1 MKFINLLKKELSE
14 LVNLQMGIG
23 LIATVAIFMILGGV
37 MKTTINDAVDSSK
50 KVTINICDRD
60 NTDFTDGIMDA
71 MESVNNDPDSN
82 ISADVNI
89 IECEGDDYAAIL
101 DDNDISSLVII
112 PEGFTAA
119 LDNKEQPELIS
130 VSRMTSA
137 ATMSNI
143 DSGSDSAIEL
153 IEQCI
158 SSTIAAET
166 GMDEEQYKLMKKPVI
181 LTENTVVD
189 NKDARISPD
198 NILSKIMMQNMLLP
212 IIVFVLIML
221 TSQMLM
227 TAISNEKIDKTL
239 ETLLSAPI
247 SRLSVIGAKM
257 LAAAVVALLNAAVYM
272 FAFSVF
278 VSGATDEVTE
288 TVSSAAGTSITVDQA
303 MEQLGLNLGFTDYLL
318 IGVQLFCTIM
328 ICLSV
333 SIILGALIDDAKNV
347 QNMLMPIMMCAMV
360 PYIISM
366 LADINSL
373 PMVFRVI
380 VYAIPFT
387 HTFTAVP
394 NLMFGNN
401 ILFLG
406 GLIYQ
411 IIVFLICIFFAL
423 RLFMSDKL
431 LTVSLNIGQ
440 KSKYKKKNRKKGV
453 QSDDEA

>member
-1 MKFINLLKKELSE
+1 MKFINLLKKELAE
-14 LVNLQMGIG
+14 LVNKNMLLG
-23 LIATVAIFMILGGV
+23 LVVTVAIFMILGGI
-37 MKTTINDAVDSSK
+37 MKTTINDVVDESK
-50 KVTINICDRD
+50 NVTINICDRD
-60 NTDFTDGIMDA
+60 KTEFTESILEA
-71 MESVNNDPDSN
+71 MENVNKDPDSN
-82 ISADVNI
+82 VSAKINI

-101 DDNDISSLVII
+101 ADNDISSLVII
-112 PEGFTAA
+112 PVGFTDS
-119 LDNKEQPELIS
+119 LDKKEQPELIS

-143 DSGSDSAIEL
+143 DVGNEGAINL
-153 IEQCI
+153 IKQCI
-158 SSTIAAET
+158 SSTIAADT
-166 GMDEEQYKLMKKPVI
+166 GMDDQQYQLMEEPVI

-189 NKDARISPD
+189 DKDARISQD
-198 NILSKIMMQNMLLP
+198 SIMSKIMMQNMLLP
-212 IIVFVLIML
+212 IIVFVLIMM

-227 TAISNEKIDKTL
+227 SAISNEKIDKTL
-239 ETLLSAPI
+239 ETLLSAPV

-272 FAFSVF
+272 VAFSTF
-278 VSGATDEVTE
+278 VSGATDEVTR
-288 TVSSAAGTSITVDQA
+288 TVSEAAGTSITVDQA
-303 MEQLGLNLGFTDYLL
+303 LEQLGLNLGAVDYIL
-318 IGVQLFCTIM
+318 IGVQLFFTIM

-333 SIILGALIDDAKNV
+333 SIMLGALIDDAKNV
-347 QNMLMPIMMCAMV
+347 QNMLMPIMLCAMV

-373 PMVFRVI
+373 PMIFRVI

-401 ILFLG
+401 MLFIG

-440 KSKYKKKNRKKGV
+440 KSKYKKRNKKNNV
-453 QSDDEA
+453 PEEE

>member
-1 MKFINLLKKELSE
+1 MKFINLLKKELAE
-14 LVNLQMGIG
+14 LVNKQMALG
-23 LIATVAIFMILGGV
+23 LVVTVAIFMILGGI
-37 MKTTINDAVDSSK
+37 MKTAITDAVDESK
-50 KVTINICDRD
+50 NVTINICDRD
-60 NTDFTDGIMDA
+60 QTDFTGSILDA
-71 MESVNNDPDSN
+71 MENVNKDPDSKV
-82 ISADVNI
+82 SAKINI

-101 DDNDISSLVII
+101 ADNDISSLVII
-112 PEGFTAA
+112 PEGFT
-119 LDNKEQPELIS
+119 DCFDKKEQPELIS

-137 ATMSNI
+137 ATTANMDVGN
-143 DSGSDSAIEL
+143 DGAISL
-153 IEQCI
+153 IKQCI
-158 SSTIAAET
+158 SSTIAADT
-166 GMDEEQYKLMKKPVI
+166 GMDEQQYKLMEAPVI

-189 NKDARISPD
+189 DKDARISPD
-198 NILSKIMMQNMLLP
+198 SIMSKIMMQNMLLP
-212 IIVFVLIML
+212 IIVFVLIMM

-227 TAISNEKIDKTL
+227 SAISNEKIDKTL
-239 ETLLSAPI
+239 ETLLSAPV

-278 VSGATDEVTE
+278 VSGATDEVTQ
-288 TVSSAAGTSITVDQA
+288 TVSGAAGASITVDQA
-303 MEQLGLNLGFTDYLL
+303 LEQLGLNLGAADYLL
-318 IGVQLFCTIM
+318 IGVQLFFTIM

-347 QNMLMPIMMCAMV
+347 QNMLMPIMLCAMV
-360 PYIISM
+360 PYMISI

-401 ILFLG
+401 MLFLG
-406 GLIYQ
+406 GLVYQ

-440 KSKYKKKNRKKGV
+440 KSRYKKRNRKSNV
-453 QSDDEA
+453 SEEE

>member
-1 MKFINLLKKELSE
+1 MKFINLLKKELAE
-14 LVNLQMGIG
+14 LVNKNMLLG
-23 LIATVAIFMILGGV
+23 LVVTVAIFMMLGGI
-37 MKTTINDAVDSSK
+37 MKTTINEAVDESRN
-50 KVTINICDRD
+50 VTINICDRD
-60 NTDFTDGIMDA
+60 KTEFTESILEA
-71 MESVNNDPDSN
+71 MEKVNKDPDSN
-82 ISADVNI
+82 VSAKINI

-101 DDNDISSLVII
+101 ADNDISSLVII
-112 PEGFTAA
+112 PEGFTDS
-119 LDNKEQPELIS
+119 LDKKDQPELIS

-143 DSGSDSAIEL
+143 DAGNEGAINL
-153 IEQCI
+153 IKQCI
-158 SSTIAAET
+158 SSTIAADT
-166 GMDEEQYKLMKKPVI
+166 GMDDQQYKLMEEPVI

-189 NKDARISPD
+189 DKDARISQD
-198 NILSKIMMQNMLLP
+198 SIMSKIMMQNMLLP
-212 IIVFVLIML
+212 IIVFVLIMM

-227 TAISNEKIDKTL
+227 SAISNEKIDKTL
-239 ETLLSAPI
+239 ETLLSAPV

-272 FAFSVF
+272 VAFSTF
-278 VSGATDEVTE
+278 VSGATDEVTQS
-288 TVSSAAGTSITVDQA
+288 VSEAAGTSITVDQA
-303 MEQLGLNLGFTDYLL
+303 LEQLGLNLGAVDYIL
-318 IGVQLFCTIM
+318 IGVQLFFTIM

-333 SIILGALIDDAKNV
+333 SIMLGALIDDAKNV
-347 QNMLMPIMMCAMV
+347 QNMLMPIMLCAMV

-373 PMVFRVI
+373 PMIFRVI

-401 ILFLG
+401 MLFIG

-440 KSKYKKKNRKKGV
+440 KSKYNKRNKKNNV
-453 QSDDEA
+453 PEEE

>member
-1 MKFINLLKKELSE
+1 MKFINLLKKELAE
-14 LVNLQMGIG
+14 LVNKQMALG
-23 LIATVAIFMILGGV
+23 LVATVAIFMILGGI
-37 MKTTINDAVDSSK
+37 MKTTITDAVDESK
-50 KVTINICDRD
+50 NVTINICDRD
-60 NTDFTDGIMDA
+60 KTEFTDSIIKAIEDI
-71 MESVNNDPDSN
+71 NKDPDSN
-82 ISADVNI
+82 VSAKINI
-89 IECEGDDYAAIL
+89 IECEGDDYAGIL
-101 DDNDISSLVII
+101 ADNDISNLVII
-112 PEGFTAA
+112 PEGFTDA
-119 LDNKEQPELIS
+119 LDKEEQPELIS

-137 ATMSNI
+137 ATTANMDVGN
-143 DSGSDSAIEL
+143 DGAISL
-153 IEQCI
+153 IKQCI

-166 GMDEEQYKLMKKPVI
+166 GMDDQQYKLMEKPVI

-189 NKDARISPD
+189 NRDARISPD
-198 NILSKIMMQNMLLP
+198 SIISKIMMQNMLLP
-212 IIVFVLIML
+212 IIVFVLIMM

-227 TAISNEKIDKTL
+227 SAISNEKIDKTL
-239 ETLLSAPI
+239 ETLLSAPV

-272 FAFSVF
+272 FAFSTF

-288 TVSSAAGTSITVDQA
+288 TVASAAGTSITVDQA
-303 MEQLGLNLGFTDYLL
+303 LEQLGLNLGVTDYLL
-318 IGVQLFCTIM
+318 IGIQLFFTIM

-347 QNMLMPIMMCAMV
+347 QNMLMPIMLCAMV
-360 PYIISM
+360 PYMISI

-401 ILFLG
+401 MLFLG

-440 KSKYKKKNRKKGV
+440 KSRYKKKNKKNGAA
-453 QSDDEA
+453 EE

>member
-1 MKFINLLKKELSE
+1 MKFVNLLKKELAE
-14 LVNLQMGIG
+14 LVNKNMLLG
-23 LIATVAIFMILGGV
+23 LVVTVAIFMILGGI
-37 MKTTINDAVDSSK
+37 MKTTINDVVDESK
-50 KVTINICDRD
+50 NVTINICDRD
-60 NTDFTDGIMDA
+60 KTEFTESILEA
-71 MESVNNDPDSN
+71 MENVNKDPDSN
-82 ISADVNI
+82 VSAKINI
-89 IECEGDDYAAIL
+89 IECEGDDYATIL
-101 DDNDISSLVII
+101 ADNDISSLVII
-112 PEGFTAA
+112 PVGFTDS
-119 LDNKEQPELIS
+119 LDKKEQPELIS

-143 DSGSDSAIEL
+143 DVGNEGAINL
-153 IEQCI
+153 IKQCI
-158 SSTIAAET
+158 SSTIAADT
-166 GMDEEQYKLMKKPVI
+166 GMDDQQYQLMEEPVI

-189 NKDARISPD
+189 DKDARISQD
-198 NILSKIMMQNMLLP
+198 SIMSKIMMQNMLLP
-212 IIVFVLIML
+212 IIVFVLIMM

-227 TAISNEKIDKTL
+227 SAISNEKIDKTL
-239 ETLLSAPI
+239 ETLLSAPV

-272 FAFSVF
+272 VAFSTF
-278 VSGATDEVTE
+278 VSGATDEVTR
-288 TVSSAAGTSITVDQA
+288 TVSEAAGTSITVDQA
-303 MEQLGLNLGFTDYLL
+303 LEQLGLNLGAVDYIL
-318 IGVQLFCTIM
+318 IGVQLFFTIM

-333 SIILGALIDDAKNV
+333 SIMLGALIDDAKNV
-347 QNMLMPIMMCAMV
+347 QNMLMPIMLCAMV

-373 PMVFRVI
+373 PMIFRVI

-401 ILFLG
+401 MLFIG

-440 KSKYKKKNRKKGV
+440 KSKYKKRNKKNNV
-453 QSDDEA
+453 PEEE

>member
-1 MKFINLLKKELSE
+1 MKFINLLKKELAE
-14 LVNLQMGIG
+14 LVNKNMLLG
-23 LIATVAIFMILGGV
+23 LVVTVVIFMMLGGI
-37 MKTTINDAVDSSK
+37 MKTTINEAVDESRN
-50 KVTINICDRD
+50 VTINICDRD
-60 NTDFTDGIMDA
+60 KTEFTESILEA
-71 MESVNNDPDSN
+71 MEKVNKDPDSN
-82 ISADVNI
+82 VSAKINI

-101 DDNDISSLVII
+101 ADNDISSLVII
-112 PEGFTAA
+112 PEGFTDS
-119 LDNKEQPELIS
+119 LDKKDQPELIS

-143 DSGSDSAIEL
+143 DAGNEGAINL
-153 IEQCI
+153 IKQCI
-158 SSTIAAET
+158 SSTIAADT
-166 GMDEEQYKLMKKPVI
+166 GMDDQQYKLMEEPVI

-189 NKDARISPD
+189 DKDARISQD
-198 NILSKIMMQNMLLP
+198 SIMSKIMMQNMLLP
-212 IIVFVLIML
+212 IIVFVLIMM

-227 TAISNEKIDKTL
+227 SAISNEKIDKTL
-239 ETLLSAPI
+239 ETLLSAPV

-272 FAFSVF
+272 VAFSTF
-278 VSGATDEVTE
+278 VSGATDEVTQS
-288 TVSSAAGTSITVDQA
+288 VSEAAGTSITVDQA
-303 MEQLGLNLGFTDYLL
+303 LEQLGLNLGAVDYIL
-318 IGVQLFCTIM
+318 IGVQLFFTIM

-333 SIILGALIDDAKNV
+333 SIMLGALIDDAKNV
-347 QNMLMPIMMCAMV
+347 QNMLMPIMLCAMV

-373 PMVFRVI
+373 PMIFRVI

-401 ILFLG
+401 MLFIG

-440 KSKYKKKNRKKGV
+440 KSKYKKRNKKNNV
-453 QSDDEA
+453 PEEE

>member
-1 MKFINLLKKELSE
+1 MKFINLLKKELAE
-14 LVNLQMGIG
+14 LVNKQMALG
-23 LIATVAIFMILGGV
+23 LVVTVAIFMILGGI
-37 MKTTINDAVDSSK
+37 MKTAITDAVDESK
-50 KVTINICDRD
+50 NVTINICDRD
-60 NTDFTDGIMDA
+60 QTDFTGSILDA
-71 MESVNNDPDSN
+71 MENVNKDPDSKV
-82 ISADVNI
+82 SAKINI
-89 IECEGDDYAAIL
+89 IECEGEDYAAIL
-101 DDNDISSLVII
+101 ADNDISSLVII
-112 PEGFTAA
+112 PEGFT
-119 LDNKEQPELIS
+119 DCFDKKEQPELIS

-137 ATMSNI
+137 ATTANMDVGN
-143 DSGSDSAIEL
+143 DGAISL
-153 IEQCI
+153 IKQCI
-158 SSTIAAET
+158 SSTIAADT
-166 GMDEEQYKLMKKPVI
+166 GMDEQQYKLMEAPVI

-189 NKDARISPD
+189 DKDARISPD
-198 NILSKIMMQNMLLP
+198 SIMSKIMMQNMLLP
-212 IIVFVLIML
+212 IIVFVLIMM

-227 TAISNEKIDKTL
+227 SAISNEKIDKTL
-239 ETLLSAPI
+239 ETLLSAPV

-278 VSGATDEVTE
+278 VSGATDEVTQ
-288 TVSSAAGTSITVDQA
+288 TVSGAAGASITVDQA
-303 MEQLGLNLGFTDYLL
+303 LEQLGLNLGAADYLL
-318 IGVQLFCTIM
+318 IGVQLFFTIM

-347 QNMLMPIMMCAMV
+347 QNMLMPIMLCAMV
-360 PYIISM
+360 PYMISI

-401 ILFLG
+401 MLFLG
-406 GLIYQ
+406 GLVYQ

-440 KSKYKKKNRKKGV
+440 KSRYKKRNRKSNV
-453 QSDDEA
+453 SEEE

>member
-1 MKFINLLKKELSE
+1 MKFINLLKKELAE
-14 LVNLQMGIG
+14 LVNKNMLLG
-23 LIATVAIFMILGGV
+23 LVVTVAIFMMLGGI
-37 MKTTINDAVDSSK
+37 MKTTINEAVDESRN
-50 KVTINICDRD
+50 VTINICDRD
-60 NTDFTDGIMDA
+60 KTEFTESILEA
-71 MESVNNDPDSN
+71 MEKVNKDPDSN
-82 ISADVNI
+82 VSAKINI

-101 DDNDISSLVII
+101 ADNDISSLVII
-112 PEGFTAA
+112 PEGFTDS
-119 LDNKEQPELIS
+119 LDKKDQPELIS

-143 DSGSDSAIEL
+143 DVGNEGAINL
-153 IEQCI
+153 IKQCI
-158 SSTIAAET
+158 SSTIAADT
-166 GMDEEQYKLMKKPVI
+166 GMDDQQYKLMEEPVI

-189 NKDARISPD
+189 DKDARISQD
-198 NILSKIMMQNMLLP
+198 SIMSKIMMQNMLLP
-212 IIVFVLIML
+212 IIVFVLIMM

-227 TAISNEKIDKTL
+227 SAISNEKIDKTL
-239 ETLLSAPI
+239 ETLLSAPV

-272 FAFSVF
+272 VAFSTF
-278 VSGATDEVTE
+278 VSGATDEVTR
-288 TVSSAAGTSITVDQA
+288 TVSEAAGTSITVDQA
-303 MEQLGLNLGFTDYLL
+303 LEQLGLNLGAVDYIL
-318 IGVQLFCTIM
+318 IGVQLFFTIM

-333 SIILGALIDDAKNV
+333 SIMLGALIDDAKNV
-347 QNMLMPIMMCAMV
+347 QNMLMPIMLCAMV

-373 PMVFRVI
+373 PMIFRVI

-401 ILFLG
+401 MLFIG

-440 KSKYKKKNRKKGV
+440 KSKYNKRNKKNNV
-453 QSDDEA
+453 PEEE

>member
-1 MKFINLLKKELSE
+1 MKFINLLKKELAE
-14 LVNLQMGIG
+14 LVNKQMALG
-23 LIATVAIFMILGGV
+23 LVATVAIFMILGGI
-37 MKTTINDAVDSSK
+37 MKTTINDAVDESK
-50 KVTINICDRD
+50 NVTINVCDRD
-60 NTDFTDGIMDA
+60 KTEFTASILEA
-71 MESVNNDPDSN
+71 MENVNKDPDSN
-82 ISADVNI
+82 VSAKINI

-101 DDNDISSLVII
+101 ADNDISSLVII
-112 PEGFTAA
+112 PEGFTAF
-119 LDNKEQPELIS
+119 LDKKEQPELIS

-137 ATMSNI
+137 ATTANMDVGN
-143 DSGSDSAIEL
+143 DGAISL
-153 IEQCI
+153 IKQCI
-158 SSTIAAET
+158 SSTIAADT
-166 GMDEEQYKLMKKPVI
+166 GMDEQQYKLMEVPVV

-189 NKDARISPD
+189 DKDARISPD
-198 NILSKIMMQNMLLP
+198 SIMSKIMMQNMLLP
-212 IIVFVLIML
+212 IIVFVLIMM

-227 TAISNEKIDKTL
+227 SAISNEKIDKTL

-278 VSGATDEVTE
+278 VSGATDEVTQ
-288 TVSSAAGTSITVDQA
+288 TVAEAAGSSITVDQA
-303 MEQLGLNLGFTDYLL
+303 LEQLGLNLGVTDYLL
-318 IGVQLFCTIM
+318 IGVQLFFTIM
-328 ICLSV
+328 ICLSI

-347 QNMLMPIMMCAMV
+347 QNMLMPIMLCAMV
-360 PYIISM
+360 PYMISI

-373 PMVFRVI
+373 PMIFRVI

-401 ILFLG
+401 MLFLG
-406 GLIYQ
+406 GLVYQ

-440 KSKYKKKNRKKGV
+440 KSRYKKKNRK
-453 QSDDEA
+453 SNASEE

>member
-1 MKFINLLKKELSE
+1 MKFVNLLKKELAE
-14 LVNLQMGIG
+14 LVNKNMLLG
-23 LIATVAIFMILGGV
+23 LVVTVAIFMILGGI
-37 MKTTINDAVDSSK
+37 MKTTINDVVDESK
-50 KVTINICDRD
+50 NVTINICDRD
-60 NTDFTDGIMDA
+60 KTEFTESILEA
-71 MESVNNDPDSN
+71 MENVNKDPDSN
-82 ISADVNI
+82 VSAKINI
-89 IECEGDDYAAIL
+89 IECEGDDYATIL
-101 DDNDISSLVII
+101 ADNDISSLVII
-112 PEGFTAA
+112 PVGFTDS
-119 LDNKEQPELIS
+119 LDKKEQPELIS

-143 DSGSDSAIEL
+143 DVGNEGAINL
-153 IEQCI
+153 IKQCI
-158 SSTIAAET
+158 SSTIAADT
-166 GMDEEQYKLMKKPVI
+166 GMDDQQYQLMEEPVI

-189 NKDARISPD
+189 DKDARISQD
-198 NILSKIMMQNMLLP
+198 SIMSKIMMQNMLLP
-212 IIVFVLIML
+212 IIVFVLIMM

-227 TAISNEKIDKTL
+227 SAISNEKIDKTL
-239 ETLLSAPI
+239 ETLLSAPV

-272 FAFSVF
+272 VAFSTF
-278 VSGATDEVTE
+278 VSGATDEVTQS
-288 TVSSAAGTSITVDQA
+288 VSEAAGVSITVDQA
-303 MEQLGLNLGFTDYLL
+303 LEQLGLNLGAVDYIL
-318 IGVQLFCTIM
+318 IGVQLFFTIM

-347 QNMLMPIMMCAMV
+347 QSMLMPIMLCAMV

-373 PMVFRVI
+373 PMIFRVI

-401 ILFLG
+401 MLFLG
-406 GLIYQ
+406 GFIYQ

-440 KSKYKKKNRKKGV
+440 KSKYKKRNKKNNV
-453 QSDDEA
+453 PEEE

>member
-1 MKFINLLKKELSE
+1 MKFVNLLKKELAE
-14 LVNLQMGIG
+14 LVNKNMLLG
-23 LIATVAIFMILGGV
+23 LVVTVAIFMILGGI
-37 MKTTINDAVDSSK
+37 MKTTINDVVDESK
-50 KVTINICDRD
+50 NVTINICDRD
-60 NTDFTDGIMDA
+60 KTEFTESILEA
-71 MESVNNDPDSN
+71 MENVNKDPDSN
-82 ISADVNI
+82 VSAKINI
-89 IECEGDDYAAIL
+89 IECEGDDYATIL
-101 DDNDISSLVII
+101 ADNDISSLVII
-112 PEGFTAA
+112 PVGFTDS
-119 LDNKEQPELIS
+119 LDKKEQPELIS

-143 DSGSDSAIEL
+143 DVGNEGAINL
-153 IEQCI
+153 IKQCI
-158 SSTIAAET
+158 SSTIAADT
-166 GMDEEQYKLMKKPVI
+166 GMDDQQYQLMEEPVI

-189 NKDARISPD
+189 DKDARISQD
-198 NILSKIMMQNMLLP
+198 SIMSKIMMQNMLLP
-212 IIVFVLIML
+212 IIVFVLIMM

-227 TAISNEKIDKTL
+227 SAISNEKIDKTL
-239 ETLLSAPI
+239 ETLLSAPV

-272 FAFSVF
+272 VAFSTF
-278 VSGATDEVTE
+278 VSGATDEVTQS
-288 TVSSAAGTSITVDQA
+288 VSEAAGVSITVDQA
-303 MEQLGLNLGFTDYLL
+303 LEQLGLNLGAVDYIL
-318 IGVQLFCTIM
+318 IGVQLFFTIM

-347 QNMLMPIMMCAMV
+347 QSMLMPIMLCAMV

-373 PMVFRVI
+373 PMIFRVI

-401 ILFLG
+401 MLFLG

-440 KSKYKKKNRKKGV
+440 KSKYKKRNKKNNVPG
-453 QSDDEA
+453 EE

>member
-1 MKFINLLKKELSE
+1 MKFINLLKKELAE
-14 LVNLQMGIG
+14 LVNKNMLLG
-23 LIATVAIFMILGGV
+23 LVVTVAIFMMLGGI
-37 MKTTINDAVDSSK
+37 MKTSINEAVDESRN
-50 KVTINICDRD
+50 VTINICDRD
-60 NTDFTDGIMDA
+60 KTEFTESILEA
-71 MESVNNDPDSN
+71 MEKVNKDPDSN
-82 ISADVNI
+82 VSAKINI

-101 DDNDISSLVII
+101 ADNDISSLVII
-112 PEGFTAA
+112 PEGFTDS
-119 LDNKEQPELIS
+119 LDKKDQPELIS

-143 DSGSDSAIEL
+143 DAGNEGAINL
-153 IEQCI
+153 IKQCI
-158 SSTIAAET
+158 SSTIAADT
-166 GMDEEQYKLMKKPVI
+166 GMDDQQYKLMEEPVI

-189 NKDARISPD
+189 DKDARISQD
-198 NILSKIMMQNMLLP
+198 SIMSKIMMQNMLLP
-212 IIVFVLIML
+212 IIVFVLIMM

-227 TAISNEKIDKTL
+227 SAISNEKIDKTL
-239 ETLLSAPI
+239 ETLLSAPV

-272 FAFSVF
+272 VAFSTF
-278 VSGATDEVTE
+278 VSGATDEVTR
-288 TVSSAAGTSITVDQA
+288 TVSEAAGTSITVDQA
-303 MEQLGLNLGFTDYLL
+303 LEQLGLNLGAVDYIL
-318 IGVQLFCTIM
+318 IGVQLFFTIM

-333 SIILGALIDDAKNV
+333 SIMLGALIDDAKNV
-347 QNMLMPIMMCAMV
+347 QNMLMPIMLCAMV

-373 PMVFRVI
+373 PMIFRVI

-401 ILFLG
+401 MLFIG

-440 KSKYKKKNRKKGV
+440 KSKYKKRNKKNNV
-453 QSDDEA
+453 PEEE

>member
-1 MKFINLLKKELSE
+1 MKFINLLKKELAE
-14 LVNLQMGIG
+14 LVNKNMLLG
-23 LIATVAIFMILGGV
+23 LVVTVAIFMMLGGI
-37 MKTTINDAVDSSK
+37 MKTTINEAVDESRN
-50 KVTINICDRD
+50 VTINICDRD
-60 NTDFTDGIMDA
+60 KTEFTESILEA
-71 MESVNNDPDSN
+71 MEKVNKDPDSN
-82 ISADVNI
+82 VSAKINI

-101 DDNDISSLVII
+101 ADNDISSLVII
-112 PEGFTAA
+112 PEGFTDS
-119 LDNKEQPELIS
+119 LDKKDQPELIS

-143 DSGSDSAIEL
+143 DAGNEGAINL
-153 IEQCI
+153 IKQCI
-158 SSTIAAET
+158 SSTIAADT
-166 GMDEEQYKLMKKPVI
+166 GMDDQQYKLMEEPVI

-189 NKDARISPD
+189 DKDARISQD
-198 NILSKIMMQNMLLP
+198 SIMSKIMMQNMLLP
-212 IIVFVLIML
+212 IIVFVLIMM

-227 TAISNEKIDKTL
+227 SAISNEKIDKTL
-239 ETLLSAPI
+239 ETLLSAPV

-272 FAFSVF
+272 VAFSTF
-278 VSGATDEVTE
+278 VSGATDEVTR
-288 TVSSAAGTSITVDQA
+288 TVSEAAGTSITVDQA
-303 MEQLGLNLGFTDYLL
+303 LEQLGLNLGAVDYIL
-318 IGVQLFCTIM
+318 IGVQLFFTIM

-333 SIILGALIDDAKNV
+333 SIMLGALIDDAKNV
-347 QNMLMPIMMCAMV
+347 QNMLMPIMLCAMV

-373 PMVFRVI
+373 PMIFRVI

-401 ILFLG
+401 MLFIG

-440 KSKYKKKNRKKGV
+440 KSKYNKRNKKNNV
-453 QSDDEA
+453 PEEE

>member
-1 MKFINLLKKELSE
+1 MKFVNLLKKELAE
-14 LVNLQMGIG
+14 LVNKNMLLG
-23 LIATVAIFMILGGV
+23 LVVTVAIFMILGGI
-37 MKTTINDAVDSSK
+37 MKTTINDVVDESK
-50 KVTINICDRD
+50 NVTINICDRD
-60 NTDFTDGIMDA
+60 KTEFTESILEA
-71 MESVNNDPDSN
+71 MENVNKDPDSN
-82 ISADVNI
+82 VSAKINI
-89 IECEGDDYAAIL
+89 IECEGDDYATIL
-101 DDNDISSLVII
+101 ADNDISSLVII
-112 PEGFTAA
+112 PVGFTDS
-119 LDNKEQPELIS
+119 LDKKEQPELIS

-143 DSGSDSAIEL
+143 DVGNEGAINL
-153 IEQCI
+153 IKQCI
-158 SSTIAAET
+158 SSTIAADT
-166 GMDEEQYKLMKKPVI
+166 GMDDQQYQLMEEPVI

-189 NKDARISPD
+189 DKDARISQD
-198 NILSKIMMQNMLLP
+198 SIMSKIMMQNMLLP
-212 IIVFVLIML
+212 IIVFVLIMM

-227 TAISNEKIDKTL
+227 SAISNEKIDKTL
-239 ETLLSAPI
+239 ETLLSAPV

-272 FAFSVF
+272 VAFSTF
-278 VSGATDEVTE
+278 VSGATDEVTQS
-288 TVSSAAGTSITVDQA
+288 VSEAAGVSITVDQA
-303 MEQLGLNLGFTDYLL
+303 LEQLGLNLGAVDYIL
-318 IGVQLFCTIM
+318 IGVQLFFTIM

-347 QNMLMPIMMCAMV
+347 QSMLMPIMLCAMV

-373 PMVFRVI
+373 PMIFRVI

-401 ILFLG
+401 MLFLG

-440 KSKYKKKNRKKGV
+440 KSKYKKRNKKNNV
-453 QSDDEA
+453 PEEE

>member
-1 MKFINLLKKELSE
+1 MKFVNLLKKELAE
-14 LVNLQMGIG
+14 LVNKNMLLG
-23 LIATVAIFMILGGV
+23 LVVTVAIFMILGGI
-37 MKTTINDAVDSSK
+37 MKTTINDVVDESK
-50 KVTINICDRD
+50 NVTINICDRD
-60 NTDFTDGIMDA
+60 KTEFTESILEA
-71 MESVNNDPDSN
+71 MENVNKDPDSN
-82 ISADVNI
+82 VSAKINI
-89 IECEGDDYAAIL
+89 IECEGDDYATIL
-101 DDNDISSLVII
+101 ADNDISSLVII
-112 PEGFTAA
+112 PVGFTDS
-119 LDNKEQPELIS
+119 LDKKEQPELIS

-143 DSGSDSAIEL
+143 DVGNEGAINL
-153 IEQCI
+153 IKQCI
-158 SSTIAAET
+158 SSTIAADT
-166 GMDEEQYKLMKKPVI
+166 GMDDQQYQLMEEPVI

-189 NKDARISPD
+189 DKDARISQD
-198 NILSKIMMQNMLLP
+198 SIMSKIMMQNMLLP
-212 IIVFVLIML
+212 IIVFVLIMM

-227 TAISNEKIDKTL
+227 SAISNEKIDKTL
-239 ETLLSAPI
+239 ETLLSAPV

-272 FAFSVF
+272 VAFSTF
-278 VSGATDEVTE
+278 VSGATDEVTQS
-288 TVSSAAGTSITVDQA
+288 VSEAAGVSITIDQA
-303 MEQLGLNLGFTDYLL
+303 LEQLGLNLGAVDYIL
-318 IGVQLFCTIM
+318 IGVQLFFTIM

-347 QNMLMPIMMCAMV
+347 QSMLMPIMLCAMV

-373 PMVFRVI
+373 PMIFRVI

-401 ILFLG
+401 MLFLG

-440 KSKYKKKNRKKGV
+440 KSKYKKRNKKNNV
-453 QSDDEA
+453 PEEE

>member
-1 MKFINLLKKELSE
+1 MKFINLLKKELAE
-14 LVNLQMGIG
+14 LVNKNMLLG
-23 LIATVAIFMILGGV
+23 LVVTVAIFMILGGI
-37 MKTTINDAVDSSK
+37 MKTTINDVVDESK
-50 KVTINICDRD
+50 NVTINICDRD
-60 NTDFTDGIMDA
+60 KTEFTESILEA
-71 MESVNNDPDSN
+71 MENVNKDPDSN
-82 ISADVNI
+82 VSAKINI

-101 DDNDISSLVII
+101 ADNDISSLVII
-112 PEGFTAA
+112 PVGFTDS
-119 LDNKEQPELIS
+119 LDKKEQPELIS

-143 DSGSDSAIEL
+143 DVGNEGAISL
-153 IEQCI
+153 IKQCI
-158 SSTIAAET
+158 SSTIAADT
-166 GMDEEQYKLMKKPVI
+166 GMDDQQYQLMEEPVI

-189 NKDARISPD
+189 DKDARISQD
-198 NILSKIMMQNMLLP
+198 SIMSKIMMQNMLLP
-212 IIVFVLIML
+212 IIVFVLIMM

-227 TAISNEKIDKTL
+227 SAISNEKIDKTL
-239 ETLLSAPI
+239 ETLLSAPV

-272 FAFSVF
+272 VAFSTF
-278 VSGATDEVTE
+278 VSGATDEVTQS
-288 TVSSAAGTSITVDQA
+288 VSEAAGVSITVDQA
-303 MEQLGLNLGFTDYLL
+303 LEQLGLNLGAVDYIL
-318 IGVQLFCTIM
+318 IGVQLFFTIM

-347 QNMLMPIMMCAMV
+347 QSMLMPIMLCAMV

-373 PMVFRVI
+373 PMIFRVI

-401 ILFLG
+401 MLFLG

-440 KSKYKKKNRKKGV
+440 KSKYKKRNKKNNV
-453 QSDDEA
+453 PEEE

>member
-1 MKFINLLKKELSE
+1 MKFINLLKKELAE
-14 LVNLQMGIG
+14 LVNKQMALG
-23 LIATVAIFMILGGV
+23 LVATVAIFMILGGI
-37 MKTTINDAVDSSK
+37 MKTTITDAVDESK
-50 KVTINICDRD
+50 NVTINICDRD
-60 NTDFTDGIMDA
+60 KTDFTDSIIEA
-71 MESVNNDPDSN
+71 IENINKDPDSKV
-82 ISADVNI
+82 SAKINI
-89 IECEGDDYAAIL
+89 IECDGDEYAAIL
-101 DDNDISSLVII
+101 ADNDISSLVII
-112 PEGFTAA
+112 PEGFTDA
-119 LDNKEQPELIS
+119 LDKKEQPELIS

-137 ATMSNI
+137 ATTANMDVGN
-143 DSGSDSAIEL
+143 DGAISL

-166 GMDEEQYKLMKKPVI
+166 GMDEQQYKLMEKPVI

-189 NKDARISPD
+189 NRDARISPD
-198 NILSKIMMQNMLLP
+198 SIISKIMMQNMLLP
-212 IIVFVLIML
+212 IIVFVLIMM

-227 TAISNEKIDKTL
+227 SAISNEKIDKTL
-239 ETLLSAPI
+239 ETLLSAPV

-272 FAFSVF
+272 FAFSTF

-288 TVSSAAGTSITVDQA
+288 TVASAAGTSITVDQA
-303 MEQLGLNLGFTDYLL
+303 LEQLGLNLGVTDYLL
-318 IGVQLFCTIM
+318 IGVQLFFTIM

-347 QNMLMPIMMCAMV
+347 QNMLMPIMLCAMV
-360 PYIISM
+360 PYMISI

-401 ILFLG
+401 MLFLG

-411 IIVFLICIFFAL
+411 IIVFVICIFFAL

-440 KSKYKKKNRKKGV
+440 KSRYKKKNKKNG
-453 QSDDEA
+453 SAEE

>member
-1 MKFINLLKKELSE
+1 MKFINLLKKELAE
-14 LVNLQMGIG
+14 LVNKNMLLG
-23 LIATVAIFMILGGV
+23 LVVTVAIFMMLGGI
-37 MKTTINDAVDSSK
+37 MKTTINEAVDESRN
-50 KVTINICDRD
+50 VTINICDRD
-60 NTDFTDGIMDA
+60 KTEFTESILEA
-71 MESVNNDPDSN
+71 MEKVNKDPDSN
-82 ISADVNI
+82 VSAKINI

-101 DDNDISSLVII
+101 ADNDISSLVII
-112 PEGFTAA
+112 PEGFTDS
-119 LDNKEQPELIS
+119 LDKKDQPELIS

-143 DSGSDSAIEL
+143 DAGNEGAINL
-153 IEQCI
+153 IKQCI
-158 SSTIAAET
+158 SSTIAADT
-166 GMDEEQYKLMKKPVI
+166 GMDDQQYKLMEEPVI

-189 NKDARISPD
+189 DKDARISQD
-198 NILSKIMMQNMLLP
+198 SIMSKIMMQNMLLP
-212 IIVFVLIML
+212 IIVFVLIMM

-227 TAISNEKIDKTL
+227 SAISNEKIDKTL
-239 ETLLSAPI
+239 ETLLSAPV

-272 FAFSVF
+272 VAFSTF
-278 VSGATDEVTE
+278 VSGATDEVTQS
-288 TVSSAAGTSITVDQA
+288 VSEAAGVSITVDQA
-303 MEQLGLNLGFTDYLL
+303 LEQLGLNLGAVDYIL
-318 IGVQLFCTIM
+318 IGVQLFFTIM

-347 QNMLMPIMMCAMV
+347 QSMLMPIMLCAMV

-373 PMVFRVI
+373 PMIFRVI

-401 ILFLG
+401 MLFLG

-440 KSKYKKKNRKKGV
+440 KSKYKKRNKKNNV
-453 QSDDEA
+453 PEEE

>member
-1 MKFINLLKKELSE
+1 MKFVNLLKKELAE
-14 LVNLQMGIG
+14 LVNKNMLLG
-23 LIATVAIFMILGGV
+23 LVVTVAIFMILGGI
-37 MKTTINDAVDSSK
+37 MKTTINDVVDESK
-50 KVTINICDRD
+50 NVTINICDRD
-60 NTDFTDGIMDA
+60 KTEFTESILEA
-71 MESVNNDPDSN
+71 MENVNKDPDSN
-82 ISADVNI
+82 VSAKINI
-89 IECEGDDYAAIL
+89 IECEGDDYATIL
-101 DDNDISSLVII
+101 ADNDISSLVII
-112 PEGFTAA
+112 PMGFTDS
-119 LDNKEQPELIS
+119 LDKKEQPELIS

-143 DSGSDSAIEL
+143 DVGNEGAINL
-153 IEQCI
+153 IKQCI
-158 SSTIAAET
+158 SSTIAADT
-166 GMDEEQYKLMKKPVI
+166 GMDDQQYQLMEEPVI

-189 NKDARISPD
+189 DKDARISQD
-198 NILSKIMMQNMLLP
+198 SIMSKIMMQNMLLP
-212 IIVFVLIML
+212 IIVFVLIMM

-227 TAISNEKIDKTL
+227 SAISNEKIDKTL
-239 ETLLSAPI
+239 ETLLSAPV

-272 FAFSVF
+272 VAFSTF
-278 VSGATDEVTE
+278 VSGATDEVTQS
-288 TVSSAAGTSITVDQA
+288 VSEAAGVSITVDQA
-303 MEQLGLNLGFTDYLL
+303 LEQLGLNLGAVDYIL
-318 IGVQLFCTIM
+318 IGVQLFFTIM

-347 QNMLMPIMMCAMV
+347 QSMLMPIMLCAMV

-373 PMVFRVI
+373 PMIFRVI

-401 ILFLG
+401 MLFLG

-440 KSKYKKKNRKKGV
+440 KSKYKKRNKKNNV
-453 QSDDEA
+453 PEEE